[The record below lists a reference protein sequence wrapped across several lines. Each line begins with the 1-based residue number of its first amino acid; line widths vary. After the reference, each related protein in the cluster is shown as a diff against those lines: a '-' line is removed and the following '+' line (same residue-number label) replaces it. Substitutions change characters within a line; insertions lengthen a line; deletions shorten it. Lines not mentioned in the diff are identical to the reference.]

1 MKRTGVWIGT
11 SGWVYKEWAG
21 HFYPKGWPKKDEF
34 AFYAGLERNGPKAVR
49 EFREAFG
56 GPRA

>member
-1 MKRTGVWIGT
+1 MLERRRGGEHLAPFRVERLDYRTRDQ
-11 SGWVYKEWAG
+11 
-21 HFYPKGWPKKDEF
+21 P

-56 GPRA
+56 